1 MKKKQSSVFFYKKVV
16 KIPMYGGNFI
26 IVFSNDSSRVEKL
39 VNVREGS
46 LLELYAYTFHNFLH
60 KGYESYCVVLNFW
73 NPLARITIGTIVHE
87 VVHASNR
94 VLNDRNVIP
103 DFENDETTA
112 YLAGWM
118 GDQIQ
123 DFMVKCGLAQ

>member
-39 VNVREGS
+39 VNVKEYS
-46 LLELYAYTFHNFLH
+46 LLEFYAYTFHGFLH
-60 KGYESYCVVLNFW
+60 KGYESYCIALNFW
-73 NPLARITIGTIVHE
+73 NPHANITIGTISHE
-87 VVHASNR
+87 VLHATNR
-94 VLNDRNVIP
+94 VLADRGVIP